1 MKMRPIY
8 IIVLLSVL
16 MQFVA
21 CIPPDAQKQLDTTV
35 GIDYS
40 SPGVQKLYNF
50 QDRLLTDSLIRYFS
64 NEDPSYRY
72 LAAIAFGSVKDSRA
86 LPGLEQLLTDPVE
99 DVRTAAAYAIGQ
111 IGDSSSTTALVRA
124 FQRQDTMRRNI
135 RTNASIIEA
144 IGKSAPQKYL
154 KYICTISTYKNSDT
168 LLLNAQAYAIYRFML
183 RKMVVPEGTQKMVSF
198 VTDNTFPHKTRL
210 VAASYLHR
218 AKEITLDS
226 MAASRLAF
234 LMASDADYRIRM
246 AMAGAL
252 GKSNTATSMYALI
265 NQLGQ
270 DQDYRVKIAAIQS
283 LGNYDYYTCSPTIRN
298 YLYASNFHLAE
309 AAAQYFIKHG
319 QPAVAT
325 TDYWPLAKDTTLHPI
340 IQIMMYQATNKYVS
354 PFMVNTKSWVN
365 AEIFRK
371 LRNSTNTLEKIAA
384 MRALSEYGW
393 NYANIKEIGLQMQAP
408 IARTSTV
415 QILGDICKRPDFYR
429 VFSEGPNKVRID
441 MFSFMLEILAI
452 GDPGMMSEA
461 ASVLRIPEMGF
472 KYFYWKMYDRSFLT
486 VAQEKL
492 NLPKDIETWNELQK
506 TIDYFNGATTPTV
519 VKIPDFNQ
527 PIDWKLLNSYSKN
540 PIATMQTKYGN
551 VTIELMPAKAPGTVV
566 NFIQLSNNNFYNGK
580 SFHRVVSNFVIQ
592 GGCPRGDG
600 YGALDYSIRSELPPM
615 NWDDEGYVGMASSGN
630 HTEGTQFFV
639 TMAPA
644 FHLDGNYTIFG
655 KIKSGM
661 DVLHKIQQS
670 DVIEKIIVK

>member
-1 MKMRPIY
+1 MRTFIS
-8 IIVLLSVL
+8 IILAAALL
-16 MQFVA
+16 QFLA
-21 CIPPDAQKQLDTTV
+21 CIPPDSQKQLDTTV

-40 SPGVQKLYNF
+40 SAGVQKLYNF
-50 QDRLLTDSLIRYFS
+50 QDRLLTDSLVRYFS
-64 NEDPSYRY
+64 NENPNYRY
-72 LAAIAFGSVKDSRA
+72 LAAMAFGSVKDSKA

-99 DVRTAAAYAIGQ
+99 DVRVAAAYAIGQ
-111 IGDSSSTTALVRA
+111 IGDSSSTSALVKA
-124 FQRQDTMRRNI
+124 FQRQDTMRRSV
-135 RTNASIIEA
+135 RSNASILEA
-144 IGKSAPQKYL
+144 IGKTAPQKYL
-154 KYICTISTYKNSDT
+154 KYIATISTYKTSDT
-168 LLLNAQAYAIYRFML
+168 LLLNAQSYAIFRFMK
-183 RKMVVPEGTQKMVSF
+183 RKMVSQEGTQKMVSF
-198 VTDNTFPHKTRL
+198 VTDYNYPNKCRL

-218 AKEITLDS
+218 VRDITLDS
-226 MAASRLAF
+226 VASSKLAAV
-234 LMASDADYRIRM
+234 MASDADYKIRM

-252 GKSNTATSMYALI
+252 GKSVTSASMYALI
-265 NQLGQ
+265 NQLAQ
-270 DQDYRVKIAAIQS
+270 DQDYRVKIAAMQS
-283 LGNYDYYTCSPTIRN
+283 LGSFDYLICSPAIRN

-309 AAAQYFIKHG
+309 AAAQYFINHG
-319 QPAVAT
+319 QPTAAT

-340 IQIMMYQATNKYVS
+340 IQIMMYQATNRYVS
-354 PFMVNTKSWVN
+354 PYMINTKNWVN

-371 LRNSTNTLEKIAA
+371 FRNSSNTLERIAA
-384 MRALSEYGW
+384 LRALSEYGW
-393 NYANIKEIGLQMQAP
+393 NYKSIKEMGLQMQAP

-429 VFSEGPNKVRID
+429 MFSTGPTKVRID
-441 MFSFMLEILAI
+441 MFSYMLEILAI

-461 ASVLRIPEMGF
+461 AGVLRIPEMGF

-506 TIDYFNGATTPTV
+506 TIDYFNGLTTETV
-519 VKIPDFNQ
+519 PKIPDFNQ
-527 PIDWKLLNSYSKN
+527 PIDWKLLNSYSKT
-540 PIATMQTKYGN
+540 PVATMQTKYGN
-551 VTIELMPAKAPGTVV
+551 VTIELMPSKAPGTVV

-661 DVLHKIQQS
+661 DILHKIQQG